1 MVIDK
6 AILDNLIEQA
16 RGLELRKYG
25 FKELRIWL

>member
-1 MVIDK
+1 MVITK
-6 AILDNLIEQA
+6 EILDELTEQA